1 MAAGLYATCKCI
13 ILDRIKWNGKPPS
26 IRNQAEPKRTIFPS
40 FILGVGGV
48 SLPSIFGSKIAD
60 NILIC
65 HDDIFKDQSDINRP
79 FIHQFMDDAY
89 SVLLNKTC
97 SKYIQIL
104 YHDIAILYSFISIK
118 QLKVN
123 FFQTIPSLCHG
134 LT

>member
-26 IRNQAEPKRTIFPS
+26 IRNQAEPKRAIFPS

-48 SLPSIFGSKIAD
+48 SFPSIFLSKIAD

-65 HDDIFKDQSDINRP
+65 HDDLFKDQSDINKP
-79 FIHQFMDDAY
+79 FIHQFRDDTQCTVKQNIQQIY
-89 SVLLNKTC
+89 SNPVSRYCNTN
-97 SKYIQIL
+97 
-104 YHDIAILYSFISIK
+104 SFISIK

-123 FFQTIPSLCHG
+123 FF
-134 LT
+134 